1 MCTTGPSTLRLSAA
15 AAAGWVLF
23 AIGTP
28 WAGAAP
34 ATDEQGFVGSTARCA
49 TPTVA
54 VAFGSTATARVAIC
68 KSPRGEFEYRGVR
81 VKDGAGLIL
90 SATRSDDG
98 AFVAE
103 NEGVEYTVTTKSLVV
118 SEGTRVIREESWV
131 DFHGPEASQAPSTS
145 ATTSTSLPPALPA
158 ELGGS

>member
-54 VAFGSTATARVAIC
+54 VSFGSTATSRVAIA
-68 KSPRGEFEYRGVR
+68 SLLAVSSST
-81 VKDGAGLIL
+81 AGCG
-90 SATRSDDG
+90 SRT
-98 AFVAE
+98 
-103 NEGVEYTVTTKSLVV
+103 
-118 SEGTRVIREESWV
+118 
-131 DFHGPEASQAPSTS
+131 AP
-145 ATTSTSLPPALPA
+145 
-158 ELGGS
+158 G